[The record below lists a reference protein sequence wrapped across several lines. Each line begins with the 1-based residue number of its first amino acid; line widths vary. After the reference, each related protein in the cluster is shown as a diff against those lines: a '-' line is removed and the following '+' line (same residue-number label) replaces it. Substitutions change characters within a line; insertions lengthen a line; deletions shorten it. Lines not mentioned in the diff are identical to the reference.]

1 MKFSIRAKE
10 KAYMPT
16 YPKEDLDIA
25 IKFSKECFKEFGKFV
40 KAIVLFGS
48 YARQA
53 KKTADIDI
61 LVIVDDITM
70 IISHEVIDAYRI
82 ITEKLV
88 QKISPK
94 LHITTLRL
102 TSFWEYIRASDP
114 IAINILRDGIALLDS
129 GFFEPFQIL
138 LKQGRIR
145 PTPEAV
151 WTYFVK
157 APTTL
162 HNSKW
167 HILQATLDLYWA
179 CIDSAHA
186 ALMKIGEVPPT
197 PEHVADML
205 YDKLVV
211 KGLLENKY
219 VSIMRNF
226 YKLGKMIVHK
236 EITDVSGSEYEK
248 YRKEAEE
255 FVERMKE
262 IVEAK

>member
-1 MKFSIRAKE
+1 MKFSIKTRE
-10 KAYMPT
+10 KPYRPA

-25 IKFSKECFKEFGKFV
+25 LKFARECFKEFGKFV

-48 YARQA
+48 YARQV
-53 KKTADIDI
+53 KKTNDIDI
-61 LVIVDDITM
+61 LVIVDDTTM
-70 IISHEVIDAYRI
+70 IVSTEVIDAYRI

-151 WTYFVK
+151 WAYFVK
-157 APTTL
+157 APATL

-167 HILQATLDLYWA
+167 HVLQATLDLYWA

-197 PEHVADML
+197 PEHVADL
-205 YDKLVV
+205 LDEKLVE
-211 KGLLENKY
+211 KGLLEKKY
-219 VSIMRNF
+219 VTIMRNF
-226 YKLGKMIVHK
+226 YNLGKMIVHK
-236 EITDVSGSEYEK
+236 EITEISGSEYDK
-248 YRKEAEE
+248 YKKEADE
-255 FVERMKE
+255 FVERMKG
-262 IVEAK
+262 IVENK